1 MLLYYSKYFLLVYF
15 VQNHIAASKTSWP
28 EVVGMTAEE
37 AEKKIKEEMPR
48 ATIQVIPHD
57 SFVTM
62 DFNSNRVRLFV
73 DSSQLVVKEPRIG

>member
-1 MLLYYSKYFLLVYF
+1 MASENQQNVPCVE
-15 VQNHIAASKTSWP
+15 VQQTVPTSKTSWP

-37 AEKKIKEEMPR
+37 AEKKIKEGMPR

-73 DSSQLVVKEPRIG
+73 DSSQLVVKGPHIG